1 MSTQCFKLDLIFSI
15 ISNHPP
21 LTPPPIYIRLN
32 LKSISFLY
40 ISPQS
45 KCISALSQQ
54 IIFISYTHHVTSFH
68 HHHHHHRKKKEKN
81 ENELISFFSS
91 SIDLFSSSSFFHI
104 KLRTTKKAN
113 KQQEKSPKGR
123 FNIHEIIFPKKK
135 RRKLFSF
142 NI

>member
-1 MSTQCFKLDLIFSI
+1 M
-15 ISNHPP
+15 
-21 LTPPPIYIRLN
+21 YIRLN

-40 ISPQS
+40 IPPQF

-68 HHHHHHRKKKEKN
+68 HHHHRKKGEERKRVN
-81 ENELISFFSS
+81 LFFSS
-91 SIDLFSSSSFFHI
+91 SIDLFSSSSSSSFFHI

-113 KQQEKSPKGR
+113 KQQEKTLKGR
-123 FNIHEIIFPKKK
+123 FIIRQISFQKGENF
-135 RRKLFSF
+135 FSF